1 MKITV
6 IGFWGDIYTNVKNVG
21 DNGVNLYINS
31 DKDVSILY
39 YGIDCDLGKKAMKYA
54 RDMIINASRYNKD
67 NVLINFYNFEE
78 GELEND

>member
-6 IGFWGDIYTNVKNVG
+6 IGFWGDIYTNVKSVE

-39 YGIDCDLGKKAMKYA
+39 YGIDCELGKKAMKYA
-54 RDMIINASRYNKD
+54 SDMIINASYYNKD
-67 NVLINFYNFEE
+67 NVLINFYNFGEE
-78 GELEND
+78 